1 MPEEMSTQRNCA
13 INKICSC
20 FLQESE
26 GMNTLMKKKGKK
38 IKVKRLVYLYINIS
52 DDRAHYMQVHEHTT
66 DIYKVDVDIKILI
79 CLLICLV

>member
-38 IKVKRLVYLYINIS
+38 IFLKLKDLYTYI
-52 DDRAHYMQVHEHTT
+52 
-66 DIYKVDVDIKILI
+66 
-79 CLLICLV
+79 